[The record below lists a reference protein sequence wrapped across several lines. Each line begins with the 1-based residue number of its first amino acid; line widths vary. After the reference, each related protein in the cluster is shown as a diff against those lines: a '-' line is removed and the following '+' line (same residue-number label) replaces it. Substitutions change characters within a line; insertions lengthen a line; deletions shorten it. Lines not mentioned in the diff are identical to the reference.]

1 MQRKVVLALI
11 AFLALASAVFA
22 VETGTEKMS
31 LKIEGMDC
39 GKCAQKIE
47 TALKAVPGVKD
58 AHVSLLK
65 ETADVEATKGVTVAS
80 LSDAVN
86 KAGYA
91 VAGQKNVAAH
101 KSGDCGKKCP
111 MMDKH
116 KDDKQHG

>member
-1 MQRKVVLALI
+1 MQRKVVLTLVGFLVLAMA
-11 AFLALASAVFA
+11 AFAA
-22 VETGTEKMS
+22 ETATEKVT

-39 GKCAQKIE
+39 GKCAEKIE

-65 ETADVEATKGVTVAS
+65 ETADVEVAQGVKVAA

-91 VAGQKNVAAH
+91 VAGQKNGPAH
-101 KSGDCGKKCP
+101 KSGDCGMKCP
-111 MMDKH
+111 MMNKH
-116 KDDKQHG
+116 KGEKQPG